1 MAGGWF
7 RGETVIQYFPST
19 GAQFV
24 DKYMPQLIQRVTMVM
39 PIADKLLA
47 EGMIHEEVYSNISAA
62 RTDEDKMRELFKAL
76 HSGGNKVK
84 SAFLSMLREN
94 EPNLVQDL
102 GE

>member
-1 MAGGWF
+1 M
-7 RGETVIQYFPST
+7 PSID
-19 GAQFV
+19 AELV
-24 DKYMPQLIQRVTMVM
+24 DEHRSQLIQRVSTVM